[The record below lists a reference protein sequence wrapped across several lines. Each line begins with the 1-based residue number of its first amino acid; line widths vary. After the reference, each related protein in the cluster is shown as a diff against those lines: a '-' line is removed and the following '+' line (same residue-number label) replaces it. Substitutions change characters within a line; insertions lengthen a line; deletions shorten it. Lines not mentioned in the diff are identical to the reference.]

1 MVRGRL
7 PASTWTGS
15 LLVHFTQRA
24 VVRVDL
30 KDAMVAE
37 SMKVIL
43 KVRLHRG
50 LYLGWYANQNVTVL
64 VQLAGCYQEAKSTNG
79 WPRKNANLLSFPG
92 KVSAKGLL
100 QFVDDTPKGGLFSSQ
115 DSLPAWVERQ
125 TSKVMNL
132 PKDVSHAYLYI
143 VSNGDEDLP
152 PLAWA
157 KFPISVHALNT
168 AQWTPVRFDQSVVKL
183 NGSKS
188 YHEDMAG
195 MLLGSVCIQTGEEE
209 DLNSNRAVPSGRPA
223 PTDPVES
230 VKEVKDKPEPE
241 IREEAPVVT
250 RPFSLLCSA
259 VGETQLNVG
268 SRGKVTTAL
277 GQVETKKVYIHLDV
291 LAARSLPSGD
301 EDGVPDACYEVKA
314 SGRIEYRNVRCN
326 SFGHL
331 NPCLSC
337 AVDRKVGDQTALLH
351 EKDPFCSLDP
361 VFMDRLTIGPV
372 EAEVLKGPDGEDE
385 LDLPPIVVRVLD
397 KDDHTISSSFE
408 VLGRAI
414 IYNVPLLEFD
424 EDDVP
429 HVGQGGKAAVSKLD
443 AFLNKHHS
451 AVWYAL
457 NSDLRLKFRRN
468 AFGASADGAWA
479 RRPRLLMAAG
489 YTEAK
494 KTDTYIESLKKA
506 KTKPPHWCFQQIQ
519 TERHA
524 CYKIRVD
531 VLGLRY
537 LEAWAGSNEN
547 VELEVVP
554 FWKSQSKK
562 RDNKVLRLYDSGTTR
577 FLESSDQNPSFQTAT
592 KFDKECEDYMK
603 KMEQLLLFQGFEK
616 GEDVWDGGQ
625 SAKTM
630 RTGTESRF
638 LKAQPSSTAQ
648 EWEKFRVRKD
658 RLLGAGFQAPVHT
671 VPIIPYLQTEL
682 DDELGKTVEPD
693 KPEPKEASGID
704 PSGKDVSQISLV
716 FPELEDDYV
725 LLPDVVIRL
734 RNIDENKDEGIACLS
749 LPYSG
754 SKLPKEVSKMM
765 QQALR
770 TRDVIQKYE
779 PDANDNQRLALT
791 TSDKVEVIVHN
802 KETHWVYG
810 RKVQKGIHNG
820 KRAKAEG
827 WFPDWAV
834 KPITKTDWYQHCLED
849 SLELQNLSES
859 DKKYDWENTPQWGN
873 PRSSVDLVDVF
884 VDVFAVQSGRLR
896 WDGLFHTGRSLLN
909 QRLFSITPD
918 LDNDGK
924 VDGKEKPTDQFFN
937 KADWMLGQP
946 HFREECFD
954 WRVAPALHCDL
965 DDKMQRPT
973 EPARN
978 WLSDKKLESLARKT
992 LKQAFRHNL
1001 TGTEGTVHPI
1011 DATPCI
1017 DLQKTARSQMFRSVS
1032 HLHVPEDLRPSP
1044 KEDPALKEN
1053 LHTFVR
1059 KVGHRISDKKLDRSS
1074 RVLARLRVGVPQHLK
1089 KRVKEE
1095 HAELTDL
1102 DGKTLR
1108 FTLELTDNVTVK
1120 KDGKKIADVPPG
1132 QKVRYDAK
1140 AGQTT
1145 GVLKLPGKD
1154 ITVRVSGEDDIRQV
1168 LGLFRT
1174 LNDAAGPDKKPKQ
1187 GGHVDG
1193 HEQDSGAFLLVK
1205 FKAPGVV
1212 YWAPP
1217 EEQTIWEEPGA
1228 LLFLVKVDATGE
1240 IVPVRVP
1247 SFDLRFEHETAWYP
1261 VKTLAPDN
1269 GFSKE
1274 MLNKAKPHKAKELHT
1289 EPVSNRLN
1297 PVDKKEVDDHA
1308 EPDGHSVPVFV
1319 SKNAFCCRIKQ
1330 RPGLQHFDRL
1340 RTKNWF
1346 KTSLCKVFP
1355 EVENIFLAESS
1366 DYSQAHA
1373 ARHFFL
1379 DRCLNI
1385 RKPMVRSED
1394 LAETCILKG
1403 HVEVTKVE
1411 ESKAQDDSD
1420 TGRWL
1425 LPVRRLWVQTDI
1437 VVRVCILTVRGLT
1450 LEQGLKL
1457 TDDSSVYAVAK
1468 VNGMSDHLQRKS
1480 HARMVLE
1487 DGSGCDFYASVEI
1500 QTSVPG
1506 VGTLQIEVK
1515 ADVGTYTRQEVTL
1528 GRAVID
1534 IEDRWLALQ
1543 ARDMREVTNKKWID
1557 QNLSPSEPVL
1567 PDERKGTKARPTAGP
1582 GGKESSR
1589 DSDKIQ
1595 PALAP
1600 SQLEPIETT
1609 DLFSTKKH
1617 QENRRVGSLRCWVD
1631 MGSLQR
1637 PPPQVDF
1644 RHVPQAE
1651 YEIRMLVKNVTNIT
1665 QFKDF
1670 GERNDVR
1677 VVAYV
1682 KMKSQGQEPVSLKLQ
1697 TDVHKYA
1704 RYTAS
1709 FNWQWAFRVTAPLQ
1723 YCYIILS
1730 LVDEDSLTEA
1740 DLMYA
1745 PKELPLEYLVMYAHE
1760 KKSEGEDLPGPVRKQ
1775 VIFDA
1780 ESGQR
1785 ALELEPPPMFHP
1797 KCAPCERCFK
1807 RCCDRLRACCR
1818 SILRCCSCFCCCCI
1832 RREKRQVTPA
1842 YLNLQV
1848 EIVSAEEAA
1857 LHEIPKDCQVSPPED
1872 RMGTFQAVTNPLGFI
1887 YNYLGPTNY
1896 FFIRR
1901 TMIIII
1907 FFLSVLV
1914 ILACVYLILQIVLP
1928 GLEIYDRIQQ
1938 TPNAN

>member
-1 MVRGRL
+1 M
-7 PASTWTGS
+7 
-15 LLVHFTQRA
+15 
-24 VVRVDL
+24 
-30 KDAMVAE
+30 
-37 SMKVIL
+37 
-43 KVRLHRG
+43 
-50 LYLGWYANQNVTVL
+50 
-64 VQLAGCYQEAKSTNG
+64 
-79 WPRKNANLLSFPG
+79 
-92 KVSAKGLL
+92 
-100 QFVDDTPKGGLFSSQ
+100 
-115 DSLPAWVERQ
+115 
-125 TSKVMNL
+125 
-132 PKDVSHAYLYI
+132 
-143 VSNGDEDLP
+143 
-152 PLAWA
+152 
-157 KFPISVHALNT
+157 
-168 AQWTPVRFDQSVVKL
+168 
-183 NGSKS
+183 
-188 YHEDMAG
+188 
-195 MLLGSVCIQTGEEE
+195 
-209 DLNSNRAVPSGRPA
+209 
-223 PTDPVES
+223 
-230 VKEVKDKPEPE
+230 
-241 IREEAPVVT
+241 
-250 RPFSLLCSA
+250 
-259 VGETQLNVG
+259 
-268 SRGKVTTAL
+268 
-277 GQVETKKVYIHLDV
+277 
-291 LAARSLPSGD
+291 
-301 EDGVPDACYEVKA
+301 
-314 SGRIEYRNVRCN
+314 
-326 SFGHL
+326 
-331 NPCLSC
+331 
-337 AVDRKVGDQTALLH
+337 
-351 EKDPFCSLDP
+351 
-361 VFMDRLTIGPV
+361 
-372 EAEVLKGPDGEDE
+372 
-385 LDLPPIVVRVLD
+385 
-397 KDDHTISSSFE
+397 
-408 VLGRAI
+408 
-414 IYNVPLLEFD
+414 
-424 EDDVP
+424 
-429 HVGQGGKAAVSKLD
+429 
-443 AFLNKHHS
+443 
-451 AVWYAL
+451 
-457 NSDLRLKFRRN
+457 
-468 AFGASADGAWA
+468 
-479 RRPRLLMAAG
+479 
-489 YTEAK
+489 
-494 KTDTYIESLKKA
+494 
-506 KTKPPHWCFQQIQ
+506 
-519 TERHA
+519 
-524 CYKIRVD
+524 
-531 VLGLRY
+531 
-537 LEAWAGSNEN
+537 
-547 VELEVVP
+547 
-554 FWKSQSKK
+554 
-562 RDNKVLRLYDSGTTR
+562 
-577 FLESSDQNPSFQTAT
+577 
-592 KFDKECEDYMK
+592 
-603 KMEQLLLFQGFEK
+603 
-616 GEDVWDGGQ
+616 
-625 SAKTM
+625 
-630 RTGTESRF
+630 
-638 LKAQPSSTAQ
+638 
-648 EWEKFRVRKD
+648 
-658 RLLGAGFQAPVHT
+658 
-671 VPIIPYLQTEL
+671 
-682 DDELGKTVEPD
+682 
-693 KPEPKEASGID
+693 
-704 PSGKDVSQISLV
+704 
-716 FPELEDDYV
+716 
-725 LLPDVVIRL
+725 
-734 RNIDENKDEGIACLS
+734 
-749 LPYSG
+749 
-754 SKLPKEVSKMM
+754 
-765 QQALR
+765 
-770 TRDVIQKYE
+770 
-779 PDANDNQRLALT
+779 
-791 TSDKVEVIVHN
+791 
-802 KETHWVYG
+802 
-810 RKVQKGIHNG
+810 
-820 KRAKAEG
+820 
-827 WFPDWAV
+827 
-834 KPITKTDWYQHCLED
+834 
-849 SLELQNLSES
+849 
-859 DKKYDWENTPQWGN
+859 
-873 PRSSVDLVDVF
+873 
-884 VDVFAVQSGRLR
+884 
-896 WDGLFHTGRSLLN
+896 
-909 QRLFSITPD
+909 
-918 LDNDGK
+918 
-924 VDGKEKPTDQFFN
+924 
-937 KADWMLGQP
+937 
-946 HFREECFD
+946 
-954 WRVAPALHCDL
+954 
-965 DDKMQRPT
+965 
-973 EPARN
+973 
-978 WLSDKKLESLARKT
+978 
-992 LKQAFRHNL
+992 
-1001 TGTEGTVHPI
+1001 
-1011 DATPCI
+1011 
-1017 DLQKTARSQMFRSVS
+1017 
-1032 HLHVPEDLRPSP
+1032 
-1044 KEDPALKEN
+1044 
-1053 LHTFVR
+1053 
-1059 KVGHRISDKKLDRSS
+1059 
-1074 RVLARLRVGVPQHLK
+1074 
-1089 KRVKEE
+1089 
-1095 HAELTDL
+1095 
-1102 DGKTLR
+1102 
-1108 FTLELTDNVTVK
+1108 
-1120 KDGKKIADVPPG
+1120 
-1132 QKVRYDAK
+1132 
-1140 AGQTT
+1140 
-1145 GVLKLPGKD
+1145 
-1154 ITVRVSGEDDIRQV
+1154 
-1168 LGLFRT
+1168 FRT

-1617 QENRRVGSLRCWVD
+1617 QENKRVGSLRCWVD